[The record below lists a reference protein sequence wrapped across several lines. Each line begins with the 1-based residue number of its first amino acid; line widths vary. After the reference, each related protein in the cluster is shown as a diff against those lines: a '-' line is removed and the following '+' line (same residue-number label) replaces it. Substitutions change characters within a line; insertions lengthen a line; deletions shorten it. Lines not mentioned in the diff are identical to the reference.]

1 MVISQPKEIDMLR
14 LENKVALISGGSKGQ
29 GAAEAQLFAS
39 EGAKVIFGDILDAE
53 GLKIESKSL
62 KMVVLQNIYI

>member
-1 MVISQPKEIDMLR
+1 MLR